1 MTIWSVFQYPVTYAY
16 VYTFAGGISSGSE
29 SISELVVFQENYAM
43 LCNIITEIENL
54 LKYFKIEHVITS
66 DEEEEIKNIP
76 VISEKTKR
84 IMLNVSTSLEAGNSS
99 KFYAMLKVM
108 KNYGLVPTQKLS
120 DFMMSRLKA
129 TSTFICPDIV
139 CQALQRQK
147 QLVTGLLY
155 INVVIFY
162 YIAYSYSHVCLIVC
176 MLNVVTIVVEKFT
189 DK

>member
-1 MTIWSVFQYPVTYAY
+1 
-16 VYTFAGGISSGSE
+16 
-29 SISELVVFQENYAM
+29 M
-43 LCNIITEIENL
+43 LCNVITEIENL

-129 TSTFICPDIV
+129 SSTFICPNTV
-139 CQALQRQK
+139 CQPLQGQK
-147 QLVTGLLY
+147 QGLLC
-155 INVVIFY
+155 INVVIFT
-162 YIAYSYSHVCLIVC
+162 YIAHGYSHVCLICYILC
-176 MLNVVTIVVEKFT
+176 MLNLFTIVVEVIH
-189 DK
+189 